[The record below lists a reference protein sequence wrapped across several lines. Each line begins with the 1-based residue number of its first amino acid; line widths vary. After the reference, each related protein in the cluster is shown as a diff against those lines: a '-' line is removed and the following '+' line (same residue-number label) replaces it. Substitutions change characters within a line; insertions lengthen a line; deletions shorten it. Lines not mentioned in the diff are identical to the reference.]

1 MISHEFSRRDFSS
14 DQALVG
20 LTSDKPKGEKGKWII
35 YTLLDYCDN
44 IDKYWTVVIVTIRE
58 APHEQR
64 ENILSTPKQI
74 MEVQLESNNETN
86 SILIDASDVPTFD
99 NLSSTFN
106 LSTSV
111 NHSFQSWVTTASRI
125 IPLYSVI
132 FLLAVIGNSL
142 VILTLVQNK
151 RMRTIT
157 NLFLLN
163 LAVSDLFLGVF
174 CMPFTLVGML
184 LRDFIFGEMMC
195 KLLPYLQGSYTQAM
209 KMETFFL
216 CS

>member
-1 MISHEFSRRDFSS
+1 ME
-14 DQALVG
+14 
-20 LTSDKPKGEKGKWII
+20 EKNIFDTNWINTTEMYNLDRSEKI
-35 YTLLDYCDN
+35 ANAILLPPPVLYG
-44 IDKYWTVVIVTIRE
+44 
-58 APHEQR
+58 
-64 ENILSTPKQI
+64 
-74 MEVQLESNNETN
+74 
-86 SILIDASDVPTFD
+86 
-99 NLSSTFN
+99 NLSLNGNFSFN
-106 LSTSV
+106 TSINL
-111 NHSFQSWVTTASRI
+111 NHSQSWIQTASRI

-184 LRDFIFGEMMC
+184 LRDFIFGEVMC
-195 KLLPYLQGSYTQAM
+195 KLLPYLQG
-209 KMETFFL
+209 L
-216 CS
+216 LI

>member
-1 MISHEFSRRDFSS
+1 
-14 DQALVG
+14 
-20 LTSDKPKGEKGKWII
+20 
-35 YTLLDYCDN
+35 
-44 IDKYWTVVIVTIRE
+44 
-58 APHEQR
+58 
-64 ENILSTPKQI
+64 
-74 MEVQLESNNETN
+74 MEVDGEINETN
-86 SILIDASDVPTFD
+86 SILIDGADVLTFDRSGTNDVVSMPSLTFD
-99 NLSSTFN
+99 NLSATFN
-106 LSTSV
+106 LSFNISTAV

-195 KLLPYLQGSYTQAM
+195 KLLPYLQGSYRI
-209 KMETFFL
+209 KRNENEKLFLLETIWTAEQVAWIIKV
-216 CS
+216 

>member
-1 MISHEFSRRDFSS
+1 
-14 DQALVG
+14 
-20 LTSDKPKGEKGKWII
+20 
-35 YTLLDYCDN
+35 
-44 IDKYWTVVIVTIRE
+44 
-58 APHEQR
+58 
-64 ENILSTPKQI
+64 
-74 MEVQLESNNETN
+74 MENNEKFN
-86 SILIDASDVPTFD
+86 GSGSSWINASEMIKLDRSVPRDVSEFPSLVFE
-99 NLSSTFN
+99 NLSSNVN
-106 LSTSV
+106 LSFNMSNTLNNL
-111 NHSFQSWVTTASRI
+111 NHQSWITTASRI

-184 LRDFIFGEMMC
+184 LRDFVFGELMC
-195 KLLPYLQGSYTQAM
+195 KLLPYLQGA
-209 KMETFFL
+209 
-216 CS
+216 

>member
-1 MISHEFSRRDFSS
+1 MEKSLNSNTSWINSTELYKLDRSDFASLQFENLLSNFSFSFN
-14 DQALVG
+14 
-20 LTSDKPKGEKGKWII
+20 TS
-35 YTLLDYCDN
+35 
-44 IDKYWTVVIVTIRE
+44 
-58 APHEQR
+58 
-64 ENILSTPKQI
+64 
-74 MEVQLESNNETN
+74 SN
-86 SILIDASDVPTFD
+86 L
-99 NLSSTFN
+99 
-106 LSTSV
+106 
-111 NHSFQSWVTTASRI
+111 NHSQQSWTQTASRI

-184 LRDFIFGEMMC
+184 LRDFIFGELMC
-195 KLLPYLQGSYTQAM
+195 KLLPYLQGLSLNNVNTTIE
-209 KMETFFL
+209 K
-216 CS
+216 

>member
-1 MISHEFSRRDFSS
+1 
-14 DQALVG
+14 
-20 LTSDKPKGEKGKWII
+20 
-35 YTLLDYCDN
+35 
-44 IDKYWTVVIVTIRE
+44 
-58 APHEQR
+58 
-64 ENILSTPKQI
+64 
-74 MEVQLESNNETN
+74 MENNESFN
-86 SILIDASDVPTFD
+86 ESASSWSNVSEMMKVDRSETIVFE
-99 NLSSTFN
+99 NLSSNFNFSFNMSTN
-106 LSTSV
+106 LSH
-111 NHSFQSWVTTASRI
+111 NQQSWITTASRI

-184 LRDFIFGEMMC
+184 LRDFIFGELMC
-195 KLLPYLQGSYTQAM
+195 KLLPYLQGLFSVSNWKLQ
-209 KMETFFL
+209 
-216 CS
+216 

>member
-1 MISHEFSRRDFSS
+1 
-14 DQALVG
+14 
-20 LTSDKPKGEKGKWII
+20 
-35 YTLLDYCDN
+35 
-44 IDKYWTVVIVTIRE
+44 
-58 APHEQR
+58 
-64 ENILSTPKQI
+64 
-74 MEVQLESNNETN
+74 MEVKAHEESNETN
-86 SILIDASDVPTFD
+86 LILIDDMDEFDRSGMDDVVSMPSLVFD
-99 NLSSTFN
+99 NLSASFN
-106 LSTSV
+106 LSCNMSMAV

-184 LRDFIFGEMMC
+184 LRDFIFGELMC
-195 KLLPYLQGSYTQAM
+195 KLLPYLQGWYTRRI
-209 KMETFFL
+209 KWNENLFLRETISITSGL
-216 CS
+216 NNKSVGKSPRKRLNVDEIRSSEL

>member
-1 MISHEFSRRDFSS
+1 MLAAKSWINATEMIKLDSPESS
-14 DQALVG
+14 DTVMGIEHLSANASLG
-20 LTSDKPKGEKGKWII
+20 LNSS
-35 YTLLDYCDN
+35 
-44 IDKYWTVVIVTIRE
+44 
-58 APHEQR
+58 
-64 ENILSTPKQI
+64 NILIQNH
-74 MEVQLESNNETN
+74 Q
-86 SILIDASDVPTFD
+86 
-99 NLSSTFN
+99 
-106 LSTSV
+106 SV
-111 NHSFQSWVTTASRI
+111 ITTASRI

-195 KLLPYLQGSYTQAM
+195 KLLPYLQGAYYKISRQTRKLERM
-209 KMETFFL
+209 K
-216 CS
+216 

>member
-1 MISHEFSRRDFSS
+1 MEFHEE
-14 DQALVG
+14 
-20 LTSDKPKGEKGKWII
+20 T
-35 YTLLDYCDN
+35 
-44 IDKYWTVVIVTIRE
+44 
-58 APHEQR
+58 
-64 ENILSTPKQI
+64 
-74 MEVQLESNNETN
+74 NNETN
-86 SILIDASDVPTFD
+86 SNLIDSTSIAEVLTFDSESDVVSTPSLTFD
-99 NLSSTFN
+99 NLSATFN
-106 LSTSV
+106 LSFNMSTGV
-111 NHSFQSWVTTASRI
+111 NSFQSWVTTASRI

-163 LAVSDLFLGVF
+163 LAISDLFLGVF

-195 KLLPYLQGSYTQAM
+195 KLLPYLQGWYR
-209 KMETFFL
+209 E
-216 CS
+216 